1 MNQVLIINGPNLN
14 WLGRRDHKQYGQETW
29 QEIFQVLANYADTNH
44 TALADFQSNH
54 EGDIIDKLQETDC
67 DCVIINAGAYTHY
80 SYAIRD
86 AIAML
91 TIPVIEVHMS
101 NIYQREEF
109 RKKSVLAPV
118 CVGQI
123 TGFKSTSYLL
133 ALQAGIELLKS
144 NK

>member
-1 MNQVLIINGPNLN
+1 MKQVLIINGPNLN

-29 QEIFQVLANYADTNH
+29 QEIFQALDNYAEPNH
-44 TALADFQSNH
+44 IALADFQSNH

-67 DCVIINAGAYTHY
+67 DCVIINAGAYSHY

-123 TGFKSTSYLL
+123 TGFKSMSYLL
-133 ALQAGIELLKS
+133 ALQAGIELLRS